1 MRPCTA
7 RVKGHSS
14 QSGAAKCPACRA
26 SSVPNMVALAPPMSP
41 KQWSVTKEVALP
53 PEMRLHVAADPD
65 TAPLALAAL
74 AKSRNGQVRSRVAL
88 NPSSPPSA
96 LATLINTKD
105 VLLQSQVLTH
115 PHLPPRFAAHLARTG
130 DSYIRPKALA
140 KISVMMESLLGI
152 PADNTAARDA
162 IMDEQWWDMTAES
175 SEVVLAKTLF
185 PDA

>member
-1 MRPCTA
+1 MNRCTA
-7 RVKGHSS
+7 PAKGHSS
-14 QSGAAKCPACRA
+14 QSGAAKCPACRV
-26 SSVPNMVALAPPMSP
+26 SSVPNMVPAAPPMSP
-41 KQWSVTKEVALP
+41 RQWSVTKEVALP

-115 PHLPPRFAAHLARTG
+115 PSLPPRFAAHLARTG

-152 PADNTAARDA
+152 PANNVSARD
-162 IMDEQWWDMTAES
+162 MLVGEQWWEMEATDPA
-175 SEVVLAKTLF
+175 VVLAKTLF